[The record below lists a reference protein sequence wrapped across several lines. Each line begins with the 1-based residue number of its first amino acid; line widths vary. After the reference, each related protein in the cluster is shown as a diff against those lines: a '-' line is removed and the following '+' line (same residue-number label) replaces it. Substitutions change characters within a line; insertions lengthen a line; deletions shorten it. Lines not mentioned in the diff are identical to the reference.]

1 MRSFWALSVVA
12 LLGSCHQAPPR
23 VAAVHY
29 TVGPAYQA
37 GGVWRYPRADFSYDA
52 TGIAAIERAP
62 ADGLTADGE
71 IYSPDAFAAAHPT
84 LELPA
89 IARITNL
96 ENGQQ
101 VVVRINNRGPA
112 DPGRI
117 IAVTPAAA
125 RALGF
130 GRDGVARVRVAVL
143 APPSEDLALALPGGP
158 RVDVARA
165 PVGVVEVANLAPPG
179 GLATEAPPPAVRHV
193 EARATSRT
201 PARDLPGAR
210 SRVAPRPGAIWIRA
224 GLFTEDLYADLEAR
238 SLARFGARI
247 VPWRGGGSFR
257 DEVKIGPF
265 HSVAPAD
272 AVLKEVLSAGFGG
285 ARLVVE

>member
-12 LLGSCHQAPPR
+12 LLASCHQAPPR
-23 VAAVHY
+23 AAVHY
-29 TVGPAYQA
+29 TVGPAYQV
-37 GGVWRYPRADFSYDA
+37 GGAWRYPRANFSYDA
-52 TGIAAIERAP
+52 TGIAAIEHAP
-62 ADGLTADGE
+62 ANSLTADGE
-71 IYSPDAFAAAHPT
+71 IYSSNAFAAAHPT

-96 ENGQQ
+96 ENGRQ

-117 IAVTPAAA
+117 IAVTPVAAQ
-125 RALGF
+125 ALGF
-130 GRDGVARVRVAVL
+130 GAEGVARVRVAVL
-143 APPSEDLALALPGGP
+143 AAPSEDLALALPGGP

-165 PVGVVEVANLAPPG
+165 PVGAVEVTNLAPPG
-179 GLATEAPPPAVRHV
+179 GGATERPPPALRHV
-193 EARATSRT
+193 EARATT
-201 PARDLPGAR
+201 TTLPHDLPGAR
-210 SRVAPRPGAIWIRA
+210 SMVAPRPGAIWIRA

-247 VPWRGGGSFR
+247 VPWRGGGSFQ
-257 DEVKIGPF
+257 DEVRIGPF
-265 HSVAPAD
+265 QSVARAD
-272 AVLKEVLSAGFGG
+272 TVLKEVLAAGFGG

>member
-1 MRSFWALSVVA
+1 MALSLVA
-12 LLGSCHQAPPR
+12 LLASCHQAPPPH
-23 VAAVHY
+23 AAVHY

-37 GGVWRYPRADFSYDA
+37 GGVWRYPRANFSYDA
-52 TGIAAIERAP
+52 TGIAAIERARS
-62 ADGLTADGE
+62 DSLTADGE
-71 IYSPDAFAAAHPT
+71 IYSPNAFAAAHPT

-89 IARITNL
+89 IARVTNL
-96 ENGQQ
+96 ENGHQ

-125 RALGF
+125 QALGF
-130 GRDGVARVRVAVL
+130 GEGGVARVRVAVL
-143 APPSEDLALALPGGP
+143 AGPSEDLALALPGGP

-165 PVGVVEVANLAPPG
+165 PVGAVEVTDLAPPG
-179 GLATEAPPPAVRHV
+179 DAAAKAPPPALRHG
-193 EARATSRT
+193 EARATST
-201 PARDLPGAR
+201 TLPRDLPGAR
-210 SRVAPRPGAIWIRA
+210 SMVAPRPGAIWIRA
-224 GLFTEDLYADLEAR
+224 GLFTEDLYADIEAR

-247 VPWRGGGSFR
+247 VPWRGAGSFR

-265 HSVAPAD
+265 QSVARAD
-272 AVLKEVLSAGFGG
+272 AVLKEVLAAGFGG